1 MMVTVVEAGGFEG
14 GPFRH
19 GPPPAALVVEAP
31 PLEQLRRRDLH
42 RLVVVLVVVTWS
54 VLAALGRRL
63 ARRRGALSAAA
74 CDGLVDALIRLGPT
88 HVKLG
93 QIVASS
99 GRLFPAP
106 LVAAARRC
114 LDAVPPFP
122 GEEVR
127 RTVEEDL
134 GAPVDALF
142 ASFDEVPL
150 SAASIGQ
157 VHACTLPDGREA
169 VVKVQ
174 RPGIRGLMATDLRVG
189 FALAGLFE
197 RTRWGASTNAREIV
211 RDLHARTFEEL
222 TPALEAWR
230 QHQFRQR
237 IGFFGDNVAVTAPEV
252 YWSFCGPR
260 VICMERVHG
269 IPMDRFD
276 ELDGRGVD
284 GQAVLR
290 RGAKVWAEAVMV
302 HGPFHGDMH
311 AGNIW
316 ALHDGRT
323 CFLDFGIMGELP
335 DDWKQVL
342 KDLFYTCAF
351 DQDFRRVAAAY
362 RRVGALPPGA
372 GSDEELAD
380 FMRGVLGSMLVD
392 GFGSIDIVA
401 LVNSSL
407 DLLKGYGAALPRELV
422 LIAKQLLYV
431 DRYTKHLAPEYSI
444 TADPYVVKNIF
455 PAEAKVRAAE
465 LGIDLDDPLPS

>member
-1 MMVTVVEAGGFEG
+1 MTTVLQAGGTGG
-14 GPFRH
+14 GPFRD
-19 GPPPAALVVEAP
+19 GPPPAALAVDAP
-31 PLEQLRRRDLH
+31 PLEQLRPRELR
-42 RLVVVLVVVTWS
+42 RLVVVLVVVVRS
-54 VLAALGRRL
+54 VLAALARRVL
-63 ARRRGALSAAA
+63 RRRGSTVGAA
-74 CDGLVDALIRLGPT
+74 CDGLVDALIGLGPT

-106 LVAAARRC
+106 LALAARRC
-114 LDAVPPFP
+114 LDAVPPFAA
-122 GEEVR
+122 EDVR

-142 ASFDEVPL
+142 ASFDDVPL

-157 VHACTLPDGREA
+157 VHACTLPDGRDA

-174 RPGIRGLMATDLRVG
+174 RPGIRHLMATDLRVG
-189 FALAGLFE
+189 FALARLFE
-197 RTRWGASTNAREIV
+197 RTPWGRGTNACEII

-222 TPALEAWR
+222 NPALEAWR
-230 QHQFRQR
+230 QQHFRQR
-237 IGFFGDNVAVTAPEV
+237 IWCFGDNAAVTAPEV
-252 YWSFCGPR
+252 YWDACGPR
-260 VICMERVHG
+260 VICMERVRG
-269 IPMDRFD
+269 VPMDRFD
-276 ELDGRGVD
+276 ELASRGID

-316 ALHDGRT
+316 ALDDGRT
-323 CFLDFGIMGELP
+323 CFLDFGIMGELA

-362 RRVGALPPGA
+362 RRVGALPAGV
-372 GSDEELAD
+372 GSDEELAC
-380 FMRGVLGSMLVD
+380 FMQTVLGTMLAD

-407 DLLKGYGAALPRELV
+407 DLLKSYGAALPRELV

-431 DRYTKHLAPEYSI
+431 DTYTKHLAPAYSI
-444 TADPYVVKNIF
+444 TADPYVVQNIF
-455 PAEAKVRAAE
+455 PAEAAARAAE
-465 LGIDLDDPLPS
+465 LGIDLEDPQRA